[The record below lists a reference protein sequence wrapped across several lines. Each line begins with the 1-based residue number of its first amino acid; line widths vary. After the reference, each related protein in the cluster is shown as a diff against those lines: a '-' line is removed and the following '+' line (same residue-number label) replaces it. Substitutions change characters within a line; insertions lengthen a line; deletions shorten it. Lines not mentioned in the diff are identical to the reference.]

1 MGGSSM
7 NYRTEHC
14 VIEVVLWPVQLEV
27 FLDERGAIS
36 NQLHSRDDRSCE
48 TRQLDDGIGDTLAAV
63 RRNGILRA
71 TGEQAGLAV

>member
-7 NYRTEHC
+7 SYRTEHC

-36 NQLHSRDDRSCE
+36 NQLHSRDNNGRWYRRYFSSSQKDELRSHSAR
-48 TRQLDDGIGDTLAAV
+48 TIKSQGANRPS
-63 RRNGILRA
+63 R
-71 TGEQAGLAV
+71 

>member
-14 VIEVVLWPVQLEV
+14 VIEVALWPVQLEV

-36 NQLHSRDDRSCE
+36 NQLHSRDNNRSCE
-48 TRQLDDGIGDTLAAV
+48 TK
-63 RRNGILRA
+63 
-71 TGEQAGLAV
+71 